1 MKYDK
6 HPEMGNKWDRSF
18 WARGYYVVTVG
29 NITEE
34 NVKEYILKQA
44 EESKKEG
51 RQAQRPL

>member
-1 MKYDK
+1 MPYDVILTINNPR
-6 HPEMGNKWDRSF
+6 HS
-18 WARGYYVVTVG
+18 YLIHTVG

-44 EESKKEG
+44 EESKKEE